1 MNDYKNLYIE
11 NLSIDNKK
19 IKYYENLLVNEISKR
34 SNIKFKNK
42 KSNNTL
48 RICLIIEKEV
58 GNTFIKDI
66 SEFTALK
73 NPGIEGFKIYSNNSL
88 LIISGYDELGILYGI
103 GYFLRKIEIRNGW
116 LFESYVGIHFMI
128 GPFGLKLNCYLVT
141 LEPSK

>member
-1 MNDYKNLYIE
+1 MNNYKNLYIE

-19 IKYYENLLVNEISKR
+19 IKYYEKLLVNEISKR

-103 GYFLRKIEIRNGW
+103 GYFLRKIEIRNE
-116 LFESYVGIHFMI
+116 L
-128 GPFGLKLNCYLVT
+128 
-141 LEPSK
+141 LE